1 MRKRRTPDVRIAY
14 QNKDIAAKLFGS
26 RMEGKALSLFGLKSG
41 LKVKKIL
48 PSDIP
53 VVKANEL
60 RMDNLFQLEDGSLA
74 IVDYESVFRT
84 ENFLK
89 YGRYILHTLERYGDS
104 AGRRGKPPK
113 IRMIVVYTA
122 DIEQA
127 AAELSCHACTIRI
140 EPAYL
145 VGVDSGKWL
154 KQAEGEIKTGRVS
167 DETLMHLVFLPLT
180 YKGSEEKQTA
190 IRRCVDLAKE
200 ICDRDLQTFALA
212 GIITFTDK
220 VISDEMR
227 EEIKEVLRMTRLE
240 EMIME
245 EGEKKGFQ
253 KGREEGMKR
262 GREEG
267 IKRGREEGIKRGRE
281 EGMKRGREE
290 GLQRGM
296 ESRRLRL
303 ICDLIRA
310 GMEDEK
316 ILELPGAE
324 TTKEELERLRRK
336 MKRERQ
342 THRKS
347 DG

>member
-1 MRKRRTPDVRIAY
+1 MRKRRAPDVRIAY

-127 AAELSCHACTIRI
+127 AAELNCHACTIRI

-154 KQAEGEIKTGRVS
+154 KQAEKEIKTGHVS

-180 YKGSEEKQTA
+180 YKGSTKKQTA
-190 IRRCVDLAKE
+190 IRRCVWIWPRRSVTE
-200 ICDRDLQTFALA
+200 IFRPLRW
-212 GIITFTDK
+212 
-220 VISDEMR
+220 R
-227 EEIKEVLRMTRLE
+227 E
-240 EMIME
+240 
-245 EGEKKGFQ
+245 
-253 KGREEGMKR
+253 
-262 GREEG
+262 
-267 IKRGREEGIKRGRE
+267 
-281 EGMKRGREE
+281 
-290 GLQRGM
+290 
-296 ESRRLRL
+296 SSH
-303 ICDLIRA
+303 
-310 GMEDEK
+310 
-316 ILELPGAE
+316 LP
-324 TTKEELERLRRK
+324 TK
-336 MKRERQ
+336 
-342 THRKS
+342 
-347 DG
+347 

>member
-1 MRKRRTPDVRIAY
+1 MRKRRAPDVRIVY
-14 QNKDIAAKLFGS
+14 QNKDIAAKLFGN

-74 IVDYESVFRT
+74 IVDYESAFRA

-89 YGRYILHTLERYGDS
+89 YGRYIRHTLERYGDP
-104 AGRRGKPPK
+104 AGRRGKPLK

-154 KQAEGEIKTGRVS
+154 KQAEEEIKTGRVS

-180 YKGSEEKQTA
+180 YKGSAKKQTA

-200 ICDRDLQTFALA
+200 IRDRDLQTFALA

-262 GREEG
+262 G
-267 IKRGREEGIKRGRE
+267 KEEGIKRGRE
-281 EGMKRGREE
+281 EGMKKGREE

-310 GMEDEK
+310 GIEDEK

-336 MKRERQ
+336 MERERQ